1 MSLVSLLI
9 TSCCAVNC
17 CVLCCVLRLLV
28 SLAQSYCWFNVR
40 LLAVGCN
47 ALCVVL
53 VSICCLHCCWMLCVL
68 CWWLVCTVV
77 AVVWWVCWGLGVL
90 PGPVLW
96 WGPVR
101 CRGVCWF
108 GTPVLLVGWGC
119 LFWAAYPACGVV
131 AHRGWFTSSGS
142 SLVPSAGV
150 APACTLVCKGS
161 ATELRGIEPG
171 QGGALFSRD
180 ELLFLA
186 GGCSCATNNGCGL
199 MQNEC

>member
-119 LFWAAYPACGVV
+119 RHVWAGPV
-131 AHRGWFTSSGS
+131 
-142 SLVPSAGV
+142 
-150 APACTLVCKGS
+150 
-161 ATELRGIEPG
+161 
-171 QGGALFSRD
+171 
-180 ELLFLA
+180 LA
-186 GGCSCATNNGCGL
+186 GGLSVSRGAPCVGACQVGAPALVAYPCGRGVCSAPHTRCGL
-199 MQNEC
+199 WSYAEQV